1 MASSPRHPFRG
12 SISNNSPNPTRQ
24 LQETR
29 SLEIGCQSSKCGLQE
44 SGHRAFAGKRALR
57 RPELKSSASRYL
69 FYTKTRREVV
79 VEWRSA
85 VGAAS
90 ASPPC

>member
-69 FYTKTRREVV
+69 FYTKTRRVEV
-79 VEWRSA
+79 R
-85 VGAAS
+85 
-90 ASPPC
+90 PPKEVPSKEAG